1 MVRRPRRRAA
11 AVAAVTAVAGLLW
24 LALAAAA
31 ALAQTP
37 GQPPAAEPTRTLAL
51 EVGSGKLMTLPA
63 AAANVFVADPK
74 VAEVRPGTPDRLF
87 IFGVGPG
94 RTSVAAL
101 DAAGHTLADY
111 RVTVG
116 LSGYA
121 AGQAQ
126 AAAAAAVPDGRVAI
140 RAEPRGLLVSGQV
153 DTPEDAARVLSIAR
167 GYLSEGQTLEDQI
180 GVRSSIQVSLH
191 VRIAEMSRQVTN
203 QLGVNWQALGTIGN
217 IGALPATNLA
227 LAGGSLNGGVLATCA
242 AGTLFSVSCKGLSFD
257 GLINALVQ
265 ENLARILAEPN
276 LTAMSGQ
283 PASFLAGGEFPIPVG
298 QQNGEVTI
306 EFKQYGVKLTFVPT
320 VLSSGRINLH
330 VSPEVSELTQQGA
343 VQLTA
348 GNSTISVPALTVR
361 RAETTIEVG
370 SGQSFAIAGLLLDT
384 IQDSPSGLPLL
395 SKIPVLGAL
404 FRSDSYQRQ
413 ETELVVLVTP
423 YIVRPVS
430 DPTVLRVP
438 GQDYQ
443 PPSDLERI
451 LLMRQAAGQP
461 PPPVHIPSE
470 AGFIVQ

>member
-1 MVRRPRRRAA
+1 MTLGGGCRRAV
-11 AVAAVTAVAGLLW
+11 AVVAAGLLRVAAW
-24 LALAAAA
+24 VALAVTLASVVAF
-31 ALAQTP
+31 AQTP
-37 GQPPAAEPTRTLAL
+37 GRGDEPTRTIEI
-51 EVGSGKLMTLPA
+51 EVGSGRLMTLPA

-101 DAAGHTLADY
+101 DAAGHTLGDY
-111 RVTVG
+111 RVVVG

-126 AAAAAAVPDGRVAI
+126 AAAAAAVPDGRITI
-140 RAEPRGLLVSGQV
+140 RPQPRGLLVSGQV
-153 DTPEDAARVLSIAR
+153 ATPEDAARVLSVAR
-167 GYLSEGQTLEDQI
+167 GFLAEGQTLEDQI
-180 GVRSSIQVSLH
+180 GVRSSIQVALH
-191 VRIAEMSRQVTN
+191 VKIAEMSRQVTN
-203 QLGVNWQALGTIGN
+203 NLGVNWQALGTIGRS
-217 IGALPATNLA
+217 GALPWTNL
-227 LAGGSLNGGVLATCA
+227 LVNSPSSVTCA
-242 AGTLFSVSCKGLSFD
+242 AGTLLSVACQGGNID
-257 GLINALVQ
+257 GIISALVQ

-320 VLSSGRINLH
+320 VLSTGRINLH
-330 VSPEVSELTQQGA
+330 VSPEVSQLTQQGA

-384 IQDSPSGLPLL
+384 IQDNPSGLPFL
-395 SKIPVLGAL
+395 SKIPILGAL
-404 FRSDSYQRQ
+404 FRSDSFQRQ

-423 YIVRPVS
+423 YIVRPVD
-430 DPTVLRVP
+430 DPNALQVP

-443 PPSDLERI
+443 PPSDLERFLHI
-451 LLMRQAAGQP
+451 SQSAGQP
-461 PPPVHIPSE
+461 PAAHIPNE